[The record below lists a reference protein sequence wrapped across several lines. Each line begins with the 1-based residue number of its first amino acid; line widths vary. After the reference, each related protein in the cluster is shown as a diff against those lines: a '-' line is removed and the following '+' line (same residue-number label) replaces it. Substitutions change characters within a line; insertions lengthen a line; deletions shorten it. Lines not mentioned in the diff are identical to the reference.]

1 MFKLPNNKLLTVHL
15 HNSIIILFFNTLFGS
30 LNHFGQNV
38 SHLVHSIMSSILFV
52 IISRFGHDT
61 EKTPKNN
68 IMHSI
73 LFVIMSRF
81 GQDTEK
87 TPKNNVYTH
96 LFSSFYV

>member
-1 MFKLPNNKLLTVHL
+1 MYITVL
-15 HNSIIILFFNTLFGS
+15 SFFFFNTLFGS

-38 SHLVHSIMSSILFV
+38 LHLVRSIMSNILFV
-52 IISRFGHDT
+52 IMSRFGQDT

-96 LFSSFYV
+96 LFSSLYV